1 MSTDAGLTGDAD
13 VPPEA
18 DSVRPSGRRRITM
31 FMWIF
36 ATIALCLASAIAIA
50 AAKPAIAVAAAFG
63 LMIPIA
69 VSVLA
74 RRRRPAADPGGAE
87 HRRRRRLVWLI
98 AVPVASAVICLVG
111 GLLLL
116 VGSGNRTGRPPAKT
130 LSVSYHAAGRVE
142 GDGVVVDEQIVLDAR
157 AMSGTTSAA
166 GAGDASSTPTVA
178 LSGWQEAG
186 LVDGYPSFARTQ
198 TLSWDH
204 MSKLAGT
211 ATIPLTL
218 GHLRTTSGSTSS
230 TLLVPQNGSRVEIV
244 VPKGAVGAAVPALT
258 SRTDLPSGNHEEVI
272 VFTVDPYVSEVS
284 FDVLRSPLRNLA
296 GHALYD
302 ASLWGFWQ
310 WAAGAAATAVGGF
323 IVNKLVDS
331 LWGLL
336 TRRATSTVGRL
347 RDSGPTA

>member
-1 MSTDAGLTGDAD
+1 MSTDAGVTGHAD

-18 DSVRPSGRRRITM
+18 DPVRPRRRRRITV

-36 ATIALCLASAIAIA
+36 AVIALCLAIALAIA

-74 RRRRPAADPGGAE
+74 RRRRPTAGRGGAE

-98 AVPVASAVICLVG
+98 AVPVASAIICLIG

-116 VGSGNRTGRPPAKT
+116 VGSGNRTGGPPAKT
-130 LSVSYHAAGRVE
+130 LSVNYHAAGHVE
-142 GDGVVVDEQIVLDAR
+142 GDGVVVDERIVLDAR
-157 AMSGTTSAA
+157 AMSSTTSAA
-166 GAGDASSTPTVA
+166 GAGDASPTVA
-178 LSGWQEAG
+178 VSGWQEAG

-198 TLSWDH
+198 SLSWDH

-218 GHLRTTSGSTSS
+218 GYLTTTGGSTSS
-230 TLLVPQNGSRVEIV
+230 TILVPQNGSKVEIV
-244 VPKGAVGAAVPALT
+244 APKGAVGAAVPALT
-258 SRTDLPSGNHEEVI
+258 SRTDVPSGNHEEVI

-284 FDVLRSPLRNLA
+284 FDVLRSPLRNPA

-323 IVNKLVDS
+323 VVNKLVES

-336 TRRATSTVGRL
+336 TRRARSTVGRL
-347 RDSGPTA
+347 RDAGPAA